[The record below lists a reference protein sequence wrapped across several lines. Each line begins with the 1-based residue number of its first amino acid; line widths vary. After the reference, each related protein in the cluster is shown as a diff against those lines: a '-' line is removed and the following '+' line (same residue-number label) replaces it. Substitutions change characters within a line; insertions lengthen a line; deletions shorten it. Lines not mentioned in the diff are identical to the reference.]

1 MKISRLVVSVSL
13 IGLIAN
19 LLVANSFAAGN
30 PNCLEVDGDYIVTFS
45 KGAAIA
51 NEIKNVNGKQ
61 VNPKYMYSEALNG
74 FAGFL
79 TGDQV
84 CNLQK
89 RGNVL
94 SIEKD
99 QEFSIQIEQSDPT
112 WGLNRIDQRDLPLD
126 TNYSYNS
133 EGQSIDVYV
142 IDTGILSLHNE
153 FTGRFKAGRNFV
165 SNSRGTEDCNGHGT
179 HVAGTIAGTR
189 YGVAKKASVIPVRVL
204 NCRGSGSNSDIIA
217 GINWII
223 QRNNSSTSIANLSLG
238 GGTSS
243 LLDQAVNNLIADGV
257 NVVVA
262 AGNSS
267 ANACNYSPARVPN
280 AITVAASNNSDQLAS
295 FSNFGSCVDIIAP
308 GEKITSA
315 WISSRKCPS
324 NCINTISGT
333 SMAAPH
339 VAGAVARLL
348 SANKS
353 ANSVLVN
360 ASDGKVSGLPS
371 GTPNKLL
378 YLDPSS

>member
-153 FTGRFKAGRNFV
+153 FTGRFKAGSNFV
-165 SNSRGTEDCNGHGT
+165 KDSRGTEDCNGHGT
-179 HVAGTIAGTR
+179 HVAGTIAGTG

-217 GINWII
+217 GIDWII
-223 QRNNSSTSIANLSLG
+223 ERNNISTSIANLSLG
-238 GGTSS
+238 GATSN
-243 LLDQAVNNLIADGV
+243 LLDQAVNKLIADGV

>member
-153 FTGRFKAGRNFV
+153 FTGRFKAGSNFV
-165 SNSRGTEDCNGHGT
+165 KDSRGTEDCNGHGT

-217 GINWII
+217 GIDWII
-223 QRNNSSTSIANLSLG
+223 ERNNISTSIANLSLG
-238 GGTSS
+238 GATSN
-243 LLDQAVNNLIADGV
+243 LLDQAVNKLIADGV

>member
-153 FTGRFKAGRNFV
+153 FTGRFKAGSNFV
-165 SNSRGTEDCNGHGT
+165 KDSRGTEDCNGHGT

-217 GINWII
+217 GIDWII
-223 QRNNSSTSIANLSLG
+223 ERNNISTSIANLSLG
-238 GGTSS
+238 GATSN
-243 LLDQAVNNLIADGV
+243 LLDQAVNKLIADGV

-280 AITVAASNNSDQLAS
+280 AITVAASNESDQLAS

>member
-99 QEFSIQIEQSDPT
+99 QEFSIQIEQSAPT

-126 TNYSYNS
+126 TKYSYNS

-153 FTGRFKAGRNFV
+153 FTGRFKAGSNFV
-165 SNSRGTEDCNGHGT
+165 KDSRGTEDCNGHGT

-217 GINWII
+217 GIDWII
-223 QRNNSSTSIANLSLG
+223 ERNNISTSIANLSLG
-238 GGTSS
+238 GATSN
-243 LLDQAVNNLIADGV
+243 LLDQAVNKLIADGV